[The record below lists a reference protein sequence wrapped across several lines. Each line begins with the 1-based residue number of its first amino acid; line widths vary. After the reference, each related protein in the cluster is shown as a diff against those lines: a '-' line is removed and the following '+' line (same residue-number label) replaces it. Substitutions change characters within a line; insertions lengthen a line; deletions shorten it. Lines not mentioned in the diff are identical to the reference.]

1 MIPAK
6 AKEPFKTALAMVISY
21 GIALAMDWDNP
32 FWAGFAVA
40 FVSLSSIGQSFSSI
54 GQSFNKGAMRMLGT
68 FVGCAA
74 ALVLIGLFPQE
85 RWLFMVALST
95 YVGLCTYLM
104 TGPKYQYFW
113 NVSGFVCI
121 LICMSGGPNPVN
133 AFETA
138 VLRAEETGLGI
149 LVYSLVAILLWPVSS
164 RKNFFATTIELVTGQ
179 RQLCQATHSCFKE
192 GSTEKFATLKGQ
204 VLQTHPRFQQLIDA
218 AESDTY
224 EIREMRQ
231 HWQRFQKQATELTQ
245 TIDLCSQSIVEIQ
258 SAQIIAPMRNSQDDF
273 FAEMDKRFAAIERM
287 LNGQSPDHAPC
298 KIELDQ
304 DLSGLSVL
312 SHFERASVVVFRTR
326 LQQLDQLSL
335 SQFETI
341 STINGFAQDHSTST
355 TRSVPNGLHWPDP
368 DRMLAV
374 VRVMLTMWLAYLAL
388 IYIDSI
394 PGGNTFVTMA
404 GVFSMIMASTPQL
417 SLMMLFIPLAASVLF
432 GCLVYLLLLPHLTT
446 FLGLGLLLFIVT
458 FAFCYL
464 FAAPKQQLVK
474 IFGIAMFI
482 AIASID
488 NQQSY
493 SFMVVATNVLM
504 YPLLFMLL
512 AVTAHFPVILSN
524 EKSFLRLLGR
534 YFCSCDYILS
544 NMHEDP
550 THVESGLCKA
560 RMSFHLREISSIP
573 VKLGPWARF
582 MNLKVLPGTSAQDIQ
597 AVIIGLQE
605 LSGRIKD
612 LYQERGSLNDQYLI
626 SELSDEA
633 RKWRL
638 VLKETLHQVSSVD
651 EDFGLET
658 VRDRLNDSMH
668 ELESRIRH
676 VLNKLTPGQI
686 KPVDEENFY
695 RLLGAYRSVTNA
707 LIGHAA
713 NASAIDW
720 TRWREERF

>member
-1 MIPAK
+1 MILAK

-21 GIALAMDWDNP
+21 GIALTMDWDNP

-40 FVSLSSIGQSFSSI
+40 FVSLSSI

-85 RWLFMVALST
+85 RWLFMFALST

-121 LICMSGGPNPVN
+121 LICMSGGPNPVS
-133 AFETA
+133 AFEAA

-164 RKNFFATTIELVTGQ
+164 RKNFFATTLELVTGQ
-179 RQLCQATHSCFKE
+179 RQLCQATYALFTEDSA
-192 GSTEKFATLKGQ
+192 EKFATLKGQ
-204 VLQTHPRFQQLIDA
+204 VLQTHPRFQQLMDA

-245 TIDLCSQSIVEIQ
+245 TIGLCSQSMAEIQ
-258 SAQIIAPMRNSQDDF
+258 SVQISPMHNSLDDF
-273 FAEMDKRFAAIERM
+273 FAEIDKRFAGIESM
-287 LNGQSPDHAPC
+287 LNGQPSDHLPV
-298 KIELDQ
+298 KVELTQ
-304 DLSGLSVL
+304 NLSGLSAL
-312 SHFERASVVVFRTR
+312 SHFERATVVVFRTR
-326 LQQLDQLSL
+326 LQQLEQLSR
-335 SQFETI
+335 SQFETV
-341 STINGFAQDHSTST
+341 STINGFAQGHSMPA
-355 TRSVPNGLHWPDP
+355 TRSVLTGFQWPDP

-404 GVFSMIMASTPQL
+404 GVFSMIMASTPQI
-417 SLMMLFIPLAASVLF
+417 SLMLLFIPLAASVLF
-432 GCLVYLLLLPHLTT
+432 GCLVYLFILPHLTT
-446 FLGLGLLLFIVT
+446 FFGLGLLLFIVT

-464 FAAPKQQLVK
+464 FATPKQQLVK

-482 AIASID
+482 AIASIN
-488 NQQSY
+488 NQQGY

-512 AVTAHFPVILSN
+512 AVTAHFPVILNN

-534 YFCSCDYILS
+534 YFRSCDYILS

-550 THVESGLCKA
+550 THVESGLGKV
-560 RMSFHLREISSIP
+560 RMAFHLREISSIP

-597 AVIIGLQE
+597 AVITGLQE

-612 LYQERGSLNDQYLI
+612 LYQERSSLKDQYLI

-633 RKWRL
+633 RNWRL
-638 VLKETLHQVSSVD
+638 VLKETLQDVSNLA
-651 EDFGLET
+651 EGFGQET
-658 VRDRLNDSMH
+658 VQARLTDSMH
-668 ELESRIRH
+668 ELENRIRH
-676 VLNKLTPGQI
+676 VLNKLTPGQVEPGD
-686 KPVDEENFY
+686 KENFY
-695 RLLGAYRSVTNA
+695 RLLGAYRSVSNA
-707 LIGHAA
+707 LISHAA

-720 TRWREERF
+720 SRWREERF